1 MAAGGSTVGDDAL
14 GLLEAGAHDPNRNGF
29 TLQQLELSFS
39 GAVDPYFTGETHVL
53 FFIDP
58 EGEQGVELEEAFLTT
73 QALPFGF
80 QVEAGYFLTEFG
92 LMNPVHAHAWRWMDQ
107 PVINTRLFGPDG
119 MRQAGLRVGW
129 LAPLPWFSQF
139 HIGIQ
144 NANGDTMPSFLG
156 TFHTHGGGGH
166 THGEEGEEEAET
178 VIGQRPFVDQ
188 SVDSPADLVYLVRWE
203 NSWELSREI
212 TSKLGASAV
221 FGPNASGS
229 DGRTIIYGADLKAT
243 WRPVRNF
250 RGWPFLEWQTEVMQ
264 RNYKADAFVSTANGN
279 GESTNLPRQ
288 TLYDWGLYSQ
298 LLYGFAYRWTGGA
311 RVEYADGSGGSVGGR
326 HNDPFRDQRFRF
338 SPLLTFH
345 VTEFSRLRLQYNYD
359 WADHLPGNN
368 AHTVWFGIEVLYGS
382 HPAHKY

>member
-1 MAAGGSTVGDDAL
+1 
-14 GLLEAGAHDPNRNGF
+14 
-29 TLQQLELSFS
+29 
-39 GAVDPYFTGETHVL
+39 
-53 FFIDP
+53 
-58 EGEQGVELEEAFLTT
+58 
-73 QALPFGF
+73 
-80 QVEAGYFLTEFG
+80 
-92 LMNPVHAHAWRWMDQ
+92 
-107 PVINTRLFGPDG
+107 
-119 MRQAGLRVGW
+119 
-129 LAPLPWFSQF
+129 
-139 HIGIQ
+139 
-144 NANGDTMPSFLG
+144 
-156 TFHTHGGGGH
+156 
-166 THGEEGEEEAET
+166 
-178 VIGQRPFVDQ
+178 
-188 SVDSPADLVYLVRWE
+188 VYLVRWE

-212 TSKLGASAV
+212 TTKLGASAV
-221 FGPNASGS
+221 FGPNASGP
-229 DGRTIIYGADLKAT
+229 DGRTIIFGGDLKAT

-264 RNYKADAFVSTANGN
+264 RNYKADAFVSAANGN
-279 GESTNLPRQ
+279 GAVTNLPRQ